1 MSRTKGPTHES
12 AKRKALTIL
21 KEKKMYEQQREQI
34 SSQQLNIMQQSNTVT
49 SMQDTVTQVQ
59 AMTAANKDMKTM
71 FKKKKELKIDNIE
84 KLQDDMMDMQ
94 DMYNEIQDVLGQNYN
109 APEIDDEE
117 LMGELDALEMQLEM
131 EGGLD
136 EGVGG
141 VGVDATPSYLQDLPV
156 APGGGGVAVAEE
168 EADEFGLPVVQ
179 RS

>member
-1 MSRTKGPTHES
+1 
-12 AKRKALTIL
+12 
-21 KEKKMYEQQREQI
+21 
-34 SSQQLNIMQQSNTVT
+34 
-49 SMQDTVTQVQ
+49 
-59 AMTAANKDMKTM
+59 MTAANKDMKTM